1 MARIPTI
8 SGTAV
13 PSSPLGIKA
22 DAGAAM
28 AGARA
33 NSQFAGALQQTA
45 QVMAGIVAQRQAHI
59 DRGLLAKEDSIRRK
73 TAAEIQTYMDNNQ
86 GTPEAWQKFHDD
98 TWKAYD
104 DGRNARAKGW
114 SPQLKS
120 IDDIQTEEF
129 RTESGIRFSTQQN
142 KALIAQANA
151 RLEANGDMKLM
162 DGDVNGALQSYGAM
176 NLTPDRKLAKIQQAT
191 DKAEFNRYATQLS
204 DATDINVPAAKSL
217 DELKRIEAE
226 LKAKNKGGEYQY
238 GKIAN
243 EKGEIIGG
251 LMEENRIQLL
261 NRLREMKNAQ
271 IVAMSQA
278 GRELVRKA
286 KEGMDPSLI
295 FNEAL
300 KAGQI
305 DEATA
310 RIFVPEVD
318 IILKKRAEESALKAQ
333 AEADRLAAKRDAAEA
348 RTRAQINQKMGATI
362 TAQDIERRAALGVT
376 RPNDPNALTPE
387 AAERLRAELM
397 GIESADMGDVD
408 YTDIEDKLNDRLGYS
423 IFGWSF
429 GKQSS
434 FSTFFRDKSQMDDAE
449 RAKFIDDIHAARIS
463 KGAKLRLLDKFFEV
477 QKWDLREGEVTDKEG
492 DRDISPEEKELRAS
506 VIDSYRQLK
515 TAMSPRAIGAR
526 YMDDINRIGDWFRSN
541 ANATPAQRQQAAK
554 KFYDEITRGV
564 SQDAAN
570 SLISEIY
577 E

>member
-142 KALIAQANA
+142 KALIVQANA
-151 RLEANGDMKLM
+151 RLEANADDKMRN
-162 DGDVNGALQSYGAM
+162 GDVQGALKSIGAM
-176 NLTPDRKLAKIQQAT
+176 NLTPER
-191 DKAEFNRYATQLS
+191 KAEKVQQVTSAAAYHNFDLRLS
-204 DATDINVPAAKSL
+204 TI
-217 DELKRIEAE
+217 DELPPAQALNELGKVEAE
-226 LKAKNKGGEYQY
+226 LTAQKDGQFQGGVITDDD
-238 GKIAN
+238 GKPV
-243 EKGEIIGG
+243 GG
-251 LMEENRIQLL
+251 LSQQGRIDLVRQT
-261 NRLREMKNAQ
+261 RERKNAQ
-271 IVAMSQA
+271 LGAMSQA

-286 KEGMDPSLI
+286 KEGMDPGLI